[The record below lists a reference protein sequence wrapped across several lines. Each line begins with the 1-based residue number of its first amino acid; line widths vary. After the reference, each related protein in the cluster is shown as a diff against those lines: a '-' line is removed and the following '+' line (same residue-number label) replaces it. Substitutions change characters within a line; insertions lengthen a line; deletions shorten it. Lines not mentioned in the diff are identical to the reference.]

1 MDVIIA
7 IDSWKGCL
15 TSSEANEAARRGVLT
30 RWPDA
35 KVQCFPMSD
44 GGEGFL
50 DAVEPTGSYQ
60 RVTIDALDPLMRP
73 IKADYLYSPPKEGVG
88 GGLAVI
94 EMAQASGLHLL
105 KPDERNPLVASSYG
119 TGQLIADALQRGVTD
134 IVVGLGGSAT
144 SDCGMGMLEALVERG
159 HSSIPQ
165 SLNITIAT
173 DVTNPLLGP
182 NGATYIFAPQ
192 KASPSLSP
200 EALSTMLSEL
210 ETRSVAFASNSRS
223 VAFASASRPVAF
235 ASASRSVAFASAS
248 RSVAFALANASS
260 SAYDY
265 SQEPGAG
272 AAGGVGYALMQY
284 YGARRI
290 SGAEFII
297 NQTLQTLPL
306 PSARSTDGEPFL
318 IITGEGRADCQTLM
332 GKLPYAILQKAKSL
346 DIPVILLAGQVR
358 DRQALLDA
366 GFSQV
371 LCVNPPDSPLEE
383 CIRPD
388 MAATRITETIKHIT
402 I

>member
-35 KVQCFPMSD
+35 KVQCFSMSD

-50 DAVEPTGSYQ
+50 DAVEPTGYYQ
-60 RVTIDALDPLMRP
+60 RVTINALDPLMRP

-119 TGQLIADALQRGVTD
+119 TGQLIADALQRGATD

-200 EALSTMLSEL
+200 EALSAMLSEL
-210 ETRSVAFASNSRS
+210 ETRSVAFA
-223 VAFASASRPVAF
+223 
-235 ASASRSVAFASAS
+235 
-248 RSVAFALANASS
+248 LANASP
-260 SAYDY
+260 AYDY

-332 GKLPYAILQKAKSL
+332 GKLPYAILQKTKSL

-388 MAATRITETIKHIT
+388 MAATRITGTIKHIT

>member
-73 IKADYLYSPPKEGVG
+73 IKADYLYSPPKEGVE

-192 KASPSLSP
+192 KASPTLSP
-200 EALSTMLSEL
+200 EDLSAMLSEL
-210 ETRSVAFASNSRS
+210 EA
-223 VAFASASRPVAF
+223 
-235 ASASRSVAFASAS
+235 

-332 GKLPYAILQKAKSL
+332 GKLPYAILQKTKSL

-388 MAATRITETIKHIT
+388 MAATRITGTIKHIT